1 MKIDPFY
8 PALVALIIT
17 SGMTGYTIAHL
28 GQELNSNEVARLE
41 GTLDG
46 LEHQRMVYERAL
58 DEKQALVVEYGA
70 RRAEI
75 ANELRE
81 YRRRVE
87 SLTNTNSSLSA
98 RLQALQ
104 QRSIHDGQD

>member
-1 MKIDPFY
+1 MDNKIFNA
-8 PALVALIIT
+8 ALVAFGLSAFSIGWFSAKLNTEYNAIE
-17 SGMTGYTIAHL
+17 AA
-28 GQELNSNEVARLE
+28 ELRGEISALNDQRL
-41 GTLDG
+41 
-46 LEHQRMVYERAL
+46 VYERAL
-58 DEKQALVVEYGA
+58 EEKQLLVVEYGA
-70 RRAEI
+70 RRADI

-87 SLTNTNSSLSA
+87 QLTNSNSSLTA